1 MCEGVKGAGD
11 LIQFADI
18 LYLEVNTEKVY
29 EDGALINEIDEYVSV
44 FGFRR
49 VLISMTEQGWGDAV
63 YYKVA

>member
-1 MCEGVKGAGD
+1 
-11 LIQFADI
+11 
-18 LYLEVNTEKVY
+18 VY
-29 EDGALINEIDEYVSV
+29 EDGALINEIDEYVSA